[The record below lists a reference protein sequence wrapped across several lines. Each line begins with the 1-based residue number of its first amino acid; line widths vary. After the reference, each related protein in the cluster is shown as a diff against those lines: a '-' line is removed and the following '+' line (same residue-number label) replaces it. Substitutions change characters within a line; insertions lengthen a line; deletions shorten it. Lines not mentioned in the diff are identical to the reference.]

1 MDRRSVMPELLP
13 TKYPHGPEPPVFF
26 FGGWAPNG
34 GFAYWNFA
42 NATDAIPLQSGRL
55 LPGVPAGGIQS
66 KEGVAAFRE
75 PG

>member
-1 MDRRSVMPELLP
+1 MPELLP